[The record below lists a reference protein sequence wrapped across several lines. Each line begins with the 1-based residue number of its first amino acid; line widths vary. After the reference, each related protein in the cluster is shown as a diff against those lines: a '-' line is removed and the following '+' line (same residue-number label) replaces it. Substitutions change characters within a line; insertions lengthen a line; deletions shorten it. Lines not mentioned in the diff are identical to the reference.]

1 MANVVSAS
9 AAPYQLNGVMLGG
22 LTVNDNGSF
31 YSLKGGTSGSYDNTL
46 SSSINNQSIIAA
58 LNSVYD
64 AAAGNE
70 PGGASGSIQ
79 TNNNDGGF
87 AGANFKYDL
96 GHHAILEGAQE
107 LQFRDS
113 ALKISSSVD
122 GHLDITADTK
132 INMSGAVGM
141 NGALTVAG
149 AIEGGST
156 LEVGG
161 AGSGFTDIDGS
172 GDLTMGTITMT
183 GFSVDADGDT
193 ALKTLAVDDD
203 STIGCDS
210 DTDLL
215 TLGDKAL
222 TVASDA
228 ALQFADAGE
237 KISRSGDGYL
247 DLLAGTKINMS
258 GAVGMNGALTVDGA
272 IEGGSTLEV
281 GGAGSG
287 FTDIDGSGD
296 LTMGTITMTGFS
308 VDADGDTAL
317 KTLAVDDDSTIGC
330 DSDTDLLT
338 LGDKA
343 LTVASDAALQFA
355 DAGEKISRST
365 DGFLDLLAGTKI
377 NMSGAVGMT
386 STLDVAGA
394 IEAASTSQFL
404 GDAVFG
410 ATGGEDSKL
419 VIMGTDAAG
428 DSQGYRLSV
437 TGGILNVVESS

>member
-122 GHLDITADTK
+122 GHLDITAD
-132 INMSGAVGM
+132 
-141 NGALTVAG
+141 
-149 AIEGGST
+149 
-156 LEVGG
+156 
-161 AGSGFTDIDGS
+161 
-172 GDLTMGTITMT
+172 
-183 GFSVDADGDT
+183 
-193 ALKTLAVDDD
+193 
-203 STIGCDS
+203 
-210 DTDLL
+210 
-215 TLGDKAL
+215 
-222 TVASDA
+222 
-228 ALQFADAGE
+228 
-237 KISRSGDGYL
+237 
-247 DLLAGTKINMS
+247 TKINMS